1 MKEKVTFYF
10 DFCKRCFFV
19 FLLWLTFFLNFQTLN
34 ALSVETM
41 PGIIIEELR
50 LSVPSMYKKTW
61 IDAEREIWEPWLSKQ
76 EGFLGRN
83 IFYNEEKGEALILVN
98 WKTKKL
104 WKNISSKEV
113 AKIQSLFEENIKKS
127 LKIDSNPFKLIYEGE
142 LYQEG

>member
-10 DFCKRCFFV
+10 NFCKRCFFV
-19 FLLWLTFFLNFQTLN
+19 FLLWLTFFLNVQTLN
-34 ALSVETM
+34 ALSIETM

-113 AKIQSLFEENIKKS
+113 GKIQSLFEENIKKS
-127 LKIDSNPFKLIYEGE
+127 LRIDSNPFKLIYEGE

>member
-10 DFCKRCFFV
+10 NFCKRCFFV
-19 FLLWLTFFLNFQTLN
+19 FLLGLTFFLNFQTLN
-34 ALSVETM
+34 ALSIETM

-50 LSVPSMYKKTW
+50 LAVPSMYKTTW

-113 AKIQSLFEENIKKS
+113 GKIQSLFEENIKKS
-127 LKIDSNPFKLIYEGE
+127 LRIDSNPFKLIYEGE